1 MEEQFKWQFF
11 LEYANEA
18 AENIRKI
25 HRVLGGGEPIPEYGS
40 LLGNVYYLVTDMI
53 QEYLSVMEMR
63 VANDDEFNNM
73 TTEIMFAEKDEI
85 RDIIKKY
92 LE

>member
-1 MEEQFKWQFF
+1 MEEQYKWQFF
-11 LEYANEA
+11 L
-18 AENIRKI
+18 
-25 HRVLGGGEPIPEYGS
+25 EYGS